1 MFRQPEQRILS
12 AYYDDDHN
20 FAAADQDLAQ
30 AGHWCGSKDGLP
42 KMPLLDFAEQWR
54 GGMTYQLVA
63 KGRGGVLNLAG
74 RPPTTHHDAA
84 EAARRVREG
93 FAFVGIT
100 EMWDLSMCLFHKM
113 FGGACQPSDFEDIRP
128 SSPGKTAQAEYN
140 ASELLGW
147 QDDADAVVYQAALD
161 VFHKNLAAFSDSNRL
176 QLINFACS
184 RSDKPGDLSNAWAPK
199 NPFVF
204 RPMRCIWPAL
214 LARALLASED
224 APLPDD
230 CPSEDPLQLMQRQ
243 AAKLVA
249 ESNVSEGSFTSRWQG
264 NRETGSWCLIYHCGK
279 HLGPTEC
286 HHYRCVCQ
294 MGYQYS
300 EMTKRCESE
309 SSSPVQR
316 DTGGSCYF
324 WGCARWRGPTECI
337 HHKCMCLEGYR
348 AVRGY
353 CEKHEEPQP
362 MTTTTAPGEG
372 LAVATADP
380 PAMQTSCAW
389 GGQQCG
395 GAGYTGATCCEAGYY
410 CDGAA
415 CSKVTE
421 AVEVKQYGFSDKLR
435 KKSSGKLF
443 TFYVYRAQGATTY
456 PPENV
461 NVADLAGVMWYLHNE
476 IVGRADWG
484 YKRKFNITRII
495 RYKMQTKATQP
506 LIDRGM
512 NFGVRFAFDSG
523 QCTGPF
529 SCDEAWQ
536 NYGYFVGCN
545 KLQQGFP
552 FPDFKVAYDGTW
564 YSLPGKCPQ
573 MQYFEKT
580 NSSKG
585 SRGLDCLSHQP
596 GGFCEEPSGTADCT
610 YNFVAST
617 LL

>member
-1 MFRQPEQRILS
+1 
-12 AYYDDDHN
+12 
-20 FAAADQDLAQ
+20 
-30 AGHWCGSKDGLP
+30 
-42 KMPLLDFAEQWR
+42 
-54 GGMTYQLVA
+54 
-63 KGRGGVLNLAG
+63 
-74 RPPTTHHDAA
+74 
-84 EAARRVREG
+84 
-93 FAFVGIT
+93 
-100 EMWDLSMCLFHKM
+100 
-113 FGGACQPSDFEDIRP
+113 
-128 SSPGKTAQAEYN
+128 
-140 ASELLGW
+140 
-147 QDDADAVVYQAALD
+147 
-161 VFHKNLAAFSDSNRL
+161 
-176 QLINFACS
+176 
-184 RSDKPGDLSNAWAPK
+184 
-199 NPFVF
+199 
-204 RPMRCIWPAL
+204 MRCIWPAL

-610 YNFVAST
+610 YNFENAGEIDLDELEQISGDYNGWIGAGNREYDRITDHGTGMTFWDKLNDEALAKQRVAKAKALFEKHYPGSYEGIDEPPCDFDFFSFYKMAPGGYKDNGPQQPKPVT
-617 LL
+617 EPPCGDAAPGDKCYDEIKWAKSDGIFANPSWYPGLSPTSSDASFQKVLHGSGGTACPAPCEA